1 MNILLG
7 LAVVVHG
14 LIHLLY
20 AGQSARRFE
29 LRPGMAWPDGSWAL
43 SGLFGN
49 EAVRSLAAVACVLA
63 AAGFLAGGVVLFA
76 SQAWWRPVVIGSAA
90 FSTLALL
97 LLWDGKLQ
105 ALADKG
111 LIAVI
116 INLAILVALL
126 FFSWPRLDF

>member
-7 LAVVVHG
+7 LTVAVHG

-43 SGLFGN
+43 SGLLGN
-49 EAVRSLAAVACVLA
+49 ETIRTVAAAACVLA
-63 AAGFLAGGVVLFA
+63 GIGFLAGGIALFA

-90 FSTLALL
+90 FSTLALV

-111 LIAVI
+111 FIAVL

-126 FFSWPRLDF
+126 VRWPRLGF

>member
-7 LAVVVHG
+7 LTVAVHG

-43 SGLFGN
+43 SGLLGN
-49 EAVRSLAAVACVLA
+49 ETIRTVATAACVLA
-63 AAGFLAGGVVLFA
+63 GIGFLAGGIALFA

-90 FSTLALL
+90 FSTLALV

-111 LIAVI
+111 FIAVL

-126 FFSWPRLDF
+126 VRWPRLGF